1 MKVIRSSSTYNPKE
15 NWGEVNLKPSETV
28 PDQTIPLRKLLENY
42 TRGALPVGVTP
53 YWDETEEVDIK
64 SLDLVDLQELG
75 MAARRSIDDFKESQQ
90 AKQKEQEAL
99 LARYKKF
106 GDPDKLEID
115 EYFQKLGRK
124 NRSSKGDDFEEI

>member
-1 MKVIRSSSTYNPKE
+1 MKVIRTSATYNPKE
-15 NWGEVNLKPSETV
+15 NWGEINLKPSETV

-42 TRGALPVGVTP
+42 TRGALPVGTQP
-53 YWDETEEVDIK
+53 YWDESEEVDIR

-75 MAARRSIDDFKESQQ
+75 MAARRSIDEFKAAELV
-90 AKQKEQEAL
+90 KQKEQEAL

-106 GDPDKLEID
+106 GNPDKLELD
-115 EYFQKLGRK
+115 EYFHKLSTK